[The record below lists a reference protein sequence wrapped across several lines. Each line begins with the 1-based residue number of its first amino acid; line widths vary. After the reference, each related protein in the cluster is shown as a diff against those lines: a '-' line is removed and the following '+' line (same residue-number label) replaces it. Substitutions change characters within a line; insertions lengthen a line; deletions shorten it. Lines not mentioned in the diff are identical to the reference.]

1 MEVFFVFLVW
11 GLLAL
16 GVAGL
21 AASRGRSGFGFF
33 LLSFFLSPI
42 LGLIVVLVMKNL
54 TEENAKEEIRRLEL
68 EAKEAQRRRE
78 HEAHLESIR
87 AITSKK
93 EEPIANSAPK
103 ASLSIADEI
112 RKLGELKSAGLLSE
126 DEFAVEKKKLLSNSP
141 L

>member
-1 MEVFFVFLVW
+1 MEAFWVIFVW

-16 GVAGL
+16 GVAML
-21 AASRGRSGFGFF
+21 ADTRGRSGFGFF

-54 TEENAKEEIRRLEL
+54 IEEHASEAIRRREADAKEE
-68 EAKEAQRRRE
+68 QRRRE

-93 EEPIANSAPK
+93 EVSSNNLPS
-103 ASLSIADEI
+103 SVTLSIADEI
-112 RKLGELKSAGLLSE
+112 RKLGELKNAGLLSE
-126 DEFAVEKKKLLSNSP
+126 DEFASEKKKLLS
-141 L
+141 

>member
-1 MEVFFVFLVW
+1 MEVFFLLVIW

-16 GVAGL
+16 AM
-21 AASRGRSGFGFF
+21 ASFATSRGRSGVGFF
-33 LLSFFLSPI
+33 LISFFFSPI

-54 TEENAKEEIRRLEL
+54 TEENEKEAIRRREL

-93 EEPIANSAPK
+93 EEPVTNSLPK
-103 ASLSIADEI
+103 VSLSIADEI

-126 DEFAVEKKKLLSNSP
+126 NEFAVEKKKLLS
-141 L
+141 